1 MISIVGNDKLAVTIE
16 NFIKAKRIP
25 HAILIEGEYGTGKH
39 TLASFLTKA
48 ILCESENAPCL
59 SCKHC
64 HLADISSHPD
74 ITVISPEDGKKNI
87 AVSQIREL
95 RNETVIKPHSALKR
109 VFIIDCADTMNPNA
123 QNALLKVLE
132 EPPKTVMFIL
142 LAENK
147 SALLDT
153 IISRCVTL
161 SITVPEFSV
170 AYDYIK
176 STTNFEKNLI
186 EKALEDEK
194 NNIGRALDSLNGVSS
209 EGTVAD
215 AETFLNSAIN
225 CDRYTMLKIA
235 LNYQK
240 SRIGTDSFIKDLKF
254 LIAKKIRLSPN
265 SVLSKPLLSIYE
277 ELGEFQSS
285 LITNINLNL
294 LFSNLTSSMTEH
306 IRRNK

>member
-1 MISIVGNDKLAVTIE
+1 MISIVGNDNLAITVE

-39 TLASFLTKA
+39 TLAGFLTKA
-48 ILCESENAPCL
+48 IVCESENAPCL

-74 ITVISPEDGKKNI
+74 ITVLAPEDGKKNI
-87 AVSQIREL
+87 SVSQVRDL
-95 RNETVIKPHSALKR
+95 RDQTVVKPHSALKR
-109 VFIIDCADTMNPNA
+109 VFLIDCAHTMNQSA

-142 LAENK
+142 IAENK

-161 SITVPEFSV
+161 SLTTPEFSV
-170 AYDYIK
+170 ALDYIK
-176 STTNFEKNLI
+176 STANFEEQLI
-186 EKALEDEK
+186 KDALISEK
-194 NNIGRALDSLNGVSS
+194 NNIGRALDVLNGVLSQGS
-209 EGTVAD
+209 QRD
-215 AETFLNSAIN
+215 AEAFLKAAID

-235 LNYQK
+235 LTYQK
-240 SRIGTDSFIKDLKF
+240 NRIDADKFIKDLK
-254 LIAKKIRLSPN
+254 LVIAKKIRYSKN
-265 SVLSKPLLSIYE
+265 SYFSKPLLSIYE
-277 ELGEFQSS
+277 ELVEFQSC

>member
-161 SITVPEFSV
+161 SITFPDFSV

>member
-1 MISIVGNDKLAVTIE
+1 MISIVGNDKLAVTVE

-74 ITVISPEDGKKNI
+74 ITVIAPEDGKKNI
-87 AVSQIREL
+87 SVSQIRDL
-95 RNETVIKPHSALKR
+95 RDQTVVRPHSALKR
-109 VFIIDCADTMNPNA
+109 VFLIDCADTMNQSA

-142 LAENK
+142 IAENK

-161 SITVPEFSV
+161 SLTTPELSV
-170 AYDYIK
+170 ALDYIK
-176 STTNFEKNLI
+176 SKTDFEETLI
-186 EKALEDEK
+186 KEALTSEK
-194 NNIGRALDSLNGVSS
+194 NNIGRALDVLNGVLSQGS
-209 EGTVAD
+209 ESD
-215 AETFLNSAIN
+215 AKAFLKAAID

-235 LNYQK
+235 LPYQK
-240 SRIGTDSFIKDLKF
+240 SRIDADKFIKDLKF
-254 LIAKKIRLSPN
+254 LIAKKIRHSKN
-265 SVLSKPLLSIYE
+265 SYFSKPLLSIYE
-277 ELGEFQSS
+277 ELGDFQSS

>member
-1 MISIVGNDKLAVTIE
+1 MISIVGNDKLAVMIE

>member
-215 AETFLNSAIN
+215 AEAFLNSAIN

>member
-1 MISIVGNDKLAVTIE
+1 MISIVGNDKLTVTVE

-39 TLASFLTKA
+39 TLTNYLTKA
-48 ILCESENAPCL
+48 ILCESENAPCF

-64 HLADISSHPD
+64 HLADNSSHPD
-74 ITVISPEDGKKNI
+74 ITVIAPEDGKKNI
-87 AVSQIREL
+87 SVSQIREL
-95 RNETVIKPHSALKR
+95 RNETVVKPHSALKR
-109 VFIIDCADTMNPNA
+109 VFVIDCADTMNQSA

-142 LAENK
+142 IVENK
-147 SALLDT
+147 SSLLDT
-153 IISRCVTL
+153 IISRCVAL
-161 SITVPEFSV
+161 SLTVPEFSV

-176 STTNFEKNLI
+176 TTTDFETELI
-186 EKALEDEK
+186 EKALEEEK
-194 NNIGRALDSLNGVSS
+194 NNIGRALDSLNGISS

-215 AETFLNSAIN
+215 AEIFLNSAIN

-240 SRIGTDSFIKDLKF
+240 SRIEADSFIKDLKF
-254 LIAKKIRLSPN
+254 LIAKKIRFSPG
-265 SVLSKPLLSIYE
+265 SVLSKPLLGIYE
-277 ELGEFQSS
+277 ELGVFQSS